1 MLSDKVFAF
10 AKTHGLHARCLALWF
25 QDGSGSSERE
35 REDGYL
41 RWNLLKVLS
50 FLGWSGSVR
59 SRGERRSSINR
70 SYRNR
75 IPACSYSS
83 VSFGHLSQEKETLT
97 HRAKPALFDGSWE
110 VNILDYPSHVTAHGF
125 MAYILIHFDSRI
137 VWSLYFLA
145 LQLCEVSS
153 CLQEAMD
160 ATLHWIVHL
169 SSFIIYHDFFISFVK
184 DLRAAAAWKQLCRK
198 YPDLVHSWA
207 HRLWRRLNLLA
218 HEYETKTLLSLP

>member
-1 MLSDKVFAF
+1 MAFGLTLGTKCLDIDGECWVIRSLRLMGYMLDAWPFDFKMAVGPA
-10 AKTHGLHARCLALWF
+10 
-25 QDGSGSSERE
+25 RE

-83 VSFGHLSQEKETLT
+83 VSFGHLSQEKEMLT
-97 HRAKPALFDGSWE
+97 HGAKPAFFDGSWE
-110 VNILDYPSHVTAHGF
+110 VNILDYPLHVTAHGF

-160 ATLHWIVHL
+160 AASCHTTLDRTFMIIYHL
-169 SSFIIYHDFFISFVK
+169 SSFITISFVK
-184 DLRAAAAWKQLCRK
+184 DLRGCSCMEA
-198 YPDLVHSWA
+198 
-207 HRLWRRLNLLA
+207 
-218 HEYETKTLLSLP
+218 TLQNISRFGPFLST